1 MIRGTVAYQGDSG
14 EDDGYWKLAHAI
26 IRRARLDA
34 DLQPEKYKN
43 RKERRNAALYK
54 RDAEEFLEW
63 GWSLV
68 KGDTGNGHLEH
79 EGASAQNVSFI
90 EEEYLVDAYAADRL
104 AQVT

>member
-1 MIRGTVAYQGDSG
+1 MIRGTVAYQGASG
-14 EDDGYWKLAHAI
+14 EDDGYWQLAHAI

-54 RDAEEFLEW
+54 QDAEEFLEW

-68 KGDTGNGHLEH
+68 KGDTGNGQLKD
-79 EGASAQNVSFI
+79 EGAAPENVAF
-90 EEEYLVDAYAADRL
+90 V
-104 AQVT
+104 Q